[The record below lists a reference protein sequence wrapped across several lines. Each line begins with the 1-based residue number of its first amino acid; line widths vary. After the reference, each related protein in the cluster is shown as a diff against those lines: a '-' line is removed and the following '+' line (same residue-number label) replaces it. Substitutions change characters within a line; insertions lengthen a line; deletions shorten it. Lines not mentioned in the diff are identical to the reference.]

1 MTSELL
7 WWPAADTAMNRI
19 DAVDDQR
26 RAAVRRTLA
35 RLEVNPLEPRLGTRQ
50 FRTPEYGHIRATP
63 CRHEDWYVLWQ
74 IGEEAGTVEIVML
87 AEIPV

>member
-1 MTSELL
+1 VAWELR
-7 WWPAADTAMNRI
+7 WWPAADEAMNRI

-26 RAAVRRTLA
+26 RRAVRRTLT
-35 RLEVNPLEPRLGTRQ
+35 RLEVNPLDPRLGTRQ

-63 CRHEDWYVLWQ
+63 CRHESWYVLWQ
-74 IGEEAGTVEIVML
+74 IGEEAETVEIVIV